1 MALSRQ
7 VITDGL
13 IDEMGRFEDL
23 LRSLTPEEWAAPSR
37 CEGWTVGDVARHA
50 VGSVADAVAGRLDG
64 LGTPEV
70 TQREVDE
77 RAGKTASEIADEC
90 AETAK
95 GVAGLLAVFD
105 DEAWD
110 GPAPGGFDGT
120 IGRGIEAFWYDFWLH
135 GHDIAAAIGRDV
147 PPGPSLISG
156 VSHIG
161 WELER
166 AGWTGTFPAEP
177 DAQFALILEAT
188 GRAATR
194 PDGPPNL
201 YAA

>member
-37 CEGWTVGDVARHA
+37 CAGWTVGDVARHA

-77 RAGKTASEIADEC
+77 RAGKSASEIADEC

-95 GVAGLLAVFD
+95 AVAGLLAVFE

-135 GHDIAAAIGRDV
+135 GHDIAAAIGRAV

-161 WELER
+161 WLLEL
-166 AGWTGTFPAEP
+166 AGWPGGFPA
-177 DAQFALILEAT
+177 
-188 GRAATR
+188 
-194 PDGPPNL
+194 
-201 YAA
+201 